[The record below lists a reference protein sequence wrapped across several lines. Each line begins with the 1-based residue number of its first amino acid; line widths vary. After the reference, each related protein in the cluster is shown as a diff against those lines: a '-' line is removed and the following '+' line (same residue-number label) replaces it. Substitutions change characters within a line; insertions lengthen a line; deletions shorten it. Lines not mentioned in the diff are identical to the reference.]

1 MRGSVAGDGA
11 REAGGPRA
19 WSALE
24 MPARWRACGLVETEG
39 FKQSS
44 LLVQHALTSV
54 SHRS

>member
-1 MRGSVAGDGA
+1 MRGSVARDGA

-24 MPARWRACGLVETEG
+24 MPARWRDRGLVETEG

-54 SHRS
+54 SYRS